1 MDGDKTI
8 IAHLS
13 DLHLG
18 YKSGHR
24 LTKNGINW
32 REQDGYVAFRR
43 VVDEILAD
51 ETIDCVLIAGDV
63 FHIPSPDVLTV
74 YIAQQQVRRLAD
86 AGLPVYI
93 LTGNHDVSDVKTEL
107 AATALLNDPEHGV
120 YAHWEPYAMHEIAPG
135 IKLHLISHHLYQM
148 QADTWDKIKPDP
160 NCVNILSTHGS
171 VIDPLTKL
179 ALHTEASPRE
189 VIIPDEI
196 AGDPGWSY
204 RLLGHIHERGFVA
217 SKNGKTDTAGLKT
230 YYNGSLLRR
239 GFSDG
244 ETPLGRGWTKWSV
257 DSNGLMRPEFHLVP
271 QRPQVDFP
279 ILDASGLS
287 ASDVT
292 EAIIDN
298 LDSAL
303 TGTVPGKWNAAP
315 ILRQKIINM
324 TPDKRRS
331 IDRAA
336 ISKAAEGALIWS
348 MNATTVEEEEAESKK
363 EKIGTTTGGT
373 VSEQFAD
380 WLTDSKEYND
390 LHEGV
395 KEKVAEETKRF
406 IKQGQ
411 EAVLDAGGEEES
423 SK

>member
-1 MDGDKTI
+1 M
-8 IAHLS
+8 
-13 DLHLG
+13 
-18 YKSGHR
+18 
-24 LTKNGINW
+24 
-32 REQDGYVAFRR
+32 
-43 VVDEILAD
+43 
-51 ETIDCVLIAGDV
+51 
-63 FHIPSPDVLTV
+63 
-74 YIAQQQVRRLAD
+74 
-86 AGLPVYI
+86 
-93 LTGNHDVSDVKTEL
+93 
-107 AATALLNDPEHGV
+107 
-120 YAHWEPYAMHEIAPG
+120 
-135 IKLHLISHHLYQM
+135 
-148 QADTWDKIKPDP
+148 
-160 NCVNILSTHGS
+160 
-171 VIDPLTKL
+171 
-179 ALHTEASPRE
+179 
-189 VIIPDEI
+189 
-196 AGDPGWSY
+196 
-204 RLLGHIHERGFVA
+204 
-217 SKNGKTDTAGLKT
+217 
-230 YYNGSLLRR
+230 
-239 GFSDG
+239 
-244 ETPLGRGWTKWSV
+244 
-257 DSNGLMRPEFHLVP
+257 P

-298 LDSAL
+298 LGSAL